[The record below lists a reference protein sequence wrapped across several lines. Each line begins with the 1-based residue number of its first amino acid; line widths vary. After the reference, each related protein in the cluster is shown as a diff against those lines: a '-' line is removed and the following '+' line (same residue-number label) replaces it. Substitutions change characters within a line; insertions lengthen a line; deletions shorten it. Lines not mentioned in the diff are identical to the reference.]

1 MKKRGR
7 KAGSGSFIQVS
18 LEDLNRVLKPNARVM
33 VWGKYAQMLGLTGK
47 LVEATNENLI
57 AAVHGGTT
65 EVELETFGQN
75 DVNSDADFVE
85 DDKLVKVAKAPEPDL
100 VPKPSVSLEIF

>member
-57 AAVHGGTT
+57 AAVQGGTT
-65 EVELETFGQN
+65 EIELETF
-75 DVNSDADFVE
+75 DEKPLAE
-85 DDKLVKVAKAPEPDL
+85 EIKLSQLPKAIEPDL

>member
-33 VWGKYAQMLGLTGK
+33 VWGKYAQMLGLSGK
-47 LVEATNENLI
+47 LVEATNENLV

-65 EVELETFGQN
+65 EIELETFGG
-75 DVNSDADFVE
+75 
-85 DDKLVKVAKAPEPDL
+85 DDPKEEIKLAQAPKAFEPDL
-100 VPKPSVSLEIF
+100 IPKPSVSLEIF